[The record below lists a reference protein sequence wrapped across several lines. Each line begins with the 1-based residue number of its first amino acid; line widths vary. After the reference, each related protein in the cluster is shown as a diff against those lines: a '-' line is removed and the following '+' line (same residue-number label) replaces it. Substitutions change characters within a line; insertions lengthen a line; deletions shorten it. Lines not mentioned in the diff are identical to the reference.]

1 MVIVMPNIVHTGYSH
16 YILASDEVINEYAM
30 PIVLAYNG
38 LHHCTAT
45 EFVSEQYDRLFTKLA
60 TFIANLDSL
69 VMKGKDISLQV
80 KDDNL
85 AWHLQKVASNLVDL
99 QAVFKTKV
107 PKSLVSQSYNTN

>member
-38 LHHCTAT
+38 LHHYTAT
-45 EFVSEQYDRLFTKLA
+45 EFVSEQSDRLFTKLA

-69 VMKGKDISLQV
+69 VMKGKDIALQV

-107 PKSLVSQSYNTN
+107 PKSSFSITKL